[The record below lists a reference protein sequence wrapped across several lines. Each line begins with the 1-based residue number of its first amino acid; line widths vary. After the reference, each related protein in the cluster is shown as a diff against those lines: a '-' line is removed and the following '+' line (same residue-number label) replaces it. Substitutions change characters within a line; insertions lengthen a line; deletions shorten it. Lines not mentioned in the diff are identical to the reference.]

1 MKVASEAIEE
11 GGYKGDFSPAV
22 SLYVAPVTLPLR
34 FLHALG
40 SDLPA
45 AARRL

>member
-1 MKVASEAIEE
+1 MASEAIEE

-22 SLYVAPVTLPLR
+22 CRLAVRGSRDLPLR